1 MFKKRILGRL
11 LCLLL
16 VSVLTVSAFA
26 DIAPLPDEEYDR
38 IFGTGDIVIE
48 PEPETEEEAEEE
60 PSEDSGKDAEETE
73 NNNEDP
79 TVVVVEEK
87 TSGPS
92 TALIVTMAVAVAVI
106 AGAVL
111 VRTVGMK
118 KEGETK

>member
-1 MFKKRILGRL
+1 MKKAIAAL
-11 LCLLL
+11 LSLLL

-26 DIAPLPDEEYDR
+26 DIAPLPDEEYDS

-79 TVVVVEEK
+79 AVVVEEK

-92 TALIVTMAVAVAVI
+92 TALIVTMAAAVAVI